1 MCLVP
6 VSLEQ
11 LLGCYEE
18 NTSCTQDDNTCR
30 LFNFVTEMS
39 DGKHELRQCA
49 AACRLNDNLLF
60 AKTVSK
66 LYIHRV
72 RKKMEPLYLCL

>member
-18 NTSCTQDDNTCR
+18 NTSCTQGDNTCR

-39 DGKHELRQCA
+39 DGKHELRECA
-49 AACRLNDNLLF
+49 AACRLKDNLLF
-60 AKTVSK
+60 AKTVS
-66 LYIHRV
+66 
-72 RKKMEPLYLCL
+72 